1 MNYGILERSNKSYVV
16 CFTCFCILIVHF
28 CLCVWGG
35 NLAEFLELWNLP
47 RILTQNSWEFRN
59 RDVGTLS
66 RAEHPMTSQTQL
78 STQTPTI
85 LLLKKKACRRQAS
98 QIQAEHPMISQ
109 TQKEHTDT
117 LHVGR
122 LYKYK
127 PSTR

>member
-1 MNYGILERSNKSYVV
+1 
-16 CFTCFCILIVHF
+16 VHF
-28 CLCVWGG
+28 LLCVWGG
-35 NLAEFLELWNLP
+35 ENLADFFELLNLP
-47 RILTQNSWEFRN
+47 RILTQNSWEFWN
-59 RDVGTLS
+59 RDVGTLV

-78 STQTPTI
+78 STQTPSMFFI
-85 LLLKKKACRRQAS
+85 KKEACRRQAS

-109 TQKEHTDT
+109 TQKEQTDT

>member
-1 MNYGILERSNKSYVV
+1 LFYRFYVFIPFICKERYPV
-16 CFTCFCILIVHF
+16 T
-28 CLCVWGG
+28 
-35 NLAEFLELWNLP
+35 FLDFWNFP
-47 RILTQNSWEFRN
+47 IIMTHIFWEFWHRN
-59 RDVGTLS
+59 FGTLS

-98 QIQAEHPMISQ
+98 QIQAEQPMISQ
-109 TQKEHTDT
+109 TQKEHTDS

-122 LYKYK
+122 LYKYYYK